1 MIGTFHNLFD
11 AQRSDNTSGSVKV
24 IQAESSLHM
33 IIFILSRI
41 VTMLLS
47 ACTPN
52 DNRFWAIGILWAI
65 FSLIERLG
73 RRSSLFALV
82 CILFFDG

>member
-11 AQRSDNTSGSVKV
+11 AQRSNNTSSSVKV
-24 IQAESSLHM
+24 MQTESSLYM

-41 VTMLLS
+41 VTMLLL

-52 DNRFWAIGILWAI
+52 DNRFWAIGNLWAI

-73 RRSSLFALV
+73 RRSSLLALV
-82 CILFFDG
+82 CTLFFDG